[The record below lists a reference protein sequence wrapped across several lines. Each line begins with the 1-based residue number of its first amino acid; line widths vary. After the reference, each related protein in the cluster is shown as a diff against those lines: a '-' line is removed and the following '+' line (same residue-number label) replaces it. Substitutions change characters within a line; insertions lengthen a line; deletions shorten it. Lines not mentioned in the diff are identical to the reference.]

1 MPAARA
7 QLLATR
13 LDTEQ
18 LAIAAHVPQGPG
30 YTEDLETVK
39 TKNDQQKTNKTENGP
54 RCVANNAPI

>member
-18 LAIAAHVPQGPG
+18 LAIAAHVPRAPG
-30 YTEDLETVK
+30 YTQDLETVK
-39 TKNDQQKTNKTENGP
+39 TKNNQQKTKK
-54 RCVANNAPI
+54 IFKSFI